1 MYLCIFPY
9 IAKFHLLYCKE
20 LGLSEKKSEKKIS
33 YKLFMFEY

>member
-9 IAKFHLLYCKE
+9 IAKFHLLYCKK
-20 LGLSEKKSEKKIS
+20 LGLSEKKG